1 MQPSITSRYECAGN
15 SIGSIDAAT
24 SDDTEH
30 GLTGIW
36 MRRGQA
42 NARPNFPSSGG
53 NNGQNFQCPPPL
65 IAPHINF

>member
-42 NARPNFPSSGG
+42 NARTAKLSFFWWKQRAEFSMPTT
-53 NNGQNFQCPPPL
+53 
-65 IAPHINF
+65 INCAAH